1 MTSESDCRL
10 QTVDFFRLTIA
21 ATRTVNDWN
30 AFTRNPL
37 SSPFSFTDLPHPP
50 PPIAYYHAH
59 FIRYVPDSLCLLPQ
73 CPPVFPCFLA
83 FRFVFDFAG

>member
-50 PPIAYYHAH
+50 PQSPIIMRISFVTFLIRCAYSPN
-59 FIRYVPDSLCLLPQ
+59 VPLFS
-73 CPPVFPCFLA
+73 PVF
-83 FRFVFDFAG
+83 